1 MKMMVVDDSNIIRRQ
16 IMRSVTLRNV
26 NIVADAANG
35 AEALQHFRVQQPELV
50 TMDLTMP
57 QLDGLRCIEQI
68 MALQPH
74 TRILVI
80 SALADKATA
89 IEALKKGAQG
99 FLCKPFSD
107 VELNDALRELIGD
120 E

>member
-1 MKMMVVDDSNIIRRQ
+1 MKMMIVDDSNIIRRQ
-16 IMRSVTLRNV
+16 IMRSLSLHNV
-26 NIVADAANG
+26 EVVADAANG
-35 AEALQHFRVQQPELV
+35 LQAIQYFRANQPEVV

-57 QLDGLRCIEQI
+57 ELDGLRCIEQI
-68 MALQPH
+68 MAIRPQ

-99 FLCKPFSD
+99 FLCKPFSET
-107 VELNDALRELIGD
+107 ELNDALRELIND
-120 E
+120 

>member
-16 IMRSVTLRNV
+16 ISRFVTLSDV
-26 NIVADAANG
+26 EVVASAENG
-35 AEALQHFRVQQPELV
+35 LEAVSFFRSNEPDLV

-57 QLDGLRCIEQI
+57 ELDGLGCIERI
-68 MALQPH
+68 IKMKPD

-89 IEALKKGAQG
+89 LEALKKGAHG
-99 FLCKPFSD
+99 FLCKPFSEE
-107 VELNDALRELIGD
+107 ELNDALKELMSD

>member
-1 MKMMVVDDSNIIRRQ
+1 MKIMVVDDSNIIRRQ
-16 IMRSVTLRNV
+16 ITRFLNLENV
-26 NIVADAANG
+26 DIVASAENG
-35 AEALQHFRVQQPELV
+35 LEAVSYFRSNQPDMV

-57 QLDGLRCIEQI
+57 ELDGLGCIEKI
-68 MALQPH
+68 MDIKPE

-80 SALADKATA
+80 SALADKSTA

-99 FLCKPFSD
+99 FLCKPFSEI
-107 VELNDALRELIGD
+107 ELNNALKELMTD

>member
-16 IMRSVTLRNV
+16 IMRAMTVHEV
-26 NIVADAANG
+26 DIIADAANG
-35 AEALQHFRVQQPELV
+35 MEAIQHFKNKSPDLV

-57 QLDGLRCIEQI
+57 ELDGLGCIEQI
-68 MALQPH
+68 MSLKPD

-99 FLCKPFSD
+99 FLCKPFSEQ
-107 VELNDALRELIGD
+107 ELNEALRELIKD